1 MSLKIN
7 FSKAEL
13 DDFIHNM
20 ELEFDVVRLIDPV
33 FMKVVYPED
42 SGNEYC
48 HSVWSRYDRCEN
60 CSSLRALSNKDQAY
74 KIEIIDD
81 KTYWVISR
89 YIEVDNK
96 PHILELVK
104 NVSDNFIMH
113 SDQMDEMAKL
123 LKQYNNQLITDPLT
137 EVYNRRFLDSHFLPY
152 FENNR
157 DSTNLA
163 LIDVDNFKKIND
175 TYGHIAGDVVL
186 RKIGKYLKSHYND
199 RNEAKQRLIVR
210 YGGDEFIVIATSITK
225 EEFRAELDSIYKQ
238 MNKNYKSGELDFNF
252 SFTYGI
258 ASSQDEDI
266 KSDFN
271 KLFNTAEKDMYSQ
284 KRIKKLEKTE

>member
-13 DDFIHNM
+13 DDFFHNM

-33 FMKVVYPED
+33 FLKIVYPKG

-48 HSVWSRYDRCEN
+48 HSVWSRYNRCEN

-74 KIEIIDD
+74 KIEIVGD

-123 LKQYNNQLITDPLT
+123 IKQYNNQLLTDPLT
-137 EVYNRRFLDSHFLPY
+137 EVYNRRFLDSQFLPY
-152 FENNR
+152 FENNKN
-157 DSTNLA
+157 STNLA

-186 RKIGKYLKSHYND
+186 RKIGNYLKNHYNN
-199 RNEAKQRLIVR
+199 RNGDKQRLIVR
-210 YGGDEFIVIATSITK
+210 YGGDEFVIITTNITK
-225 EEFRAELDSIYKQ
+225 EEFKTELDSIYDK
-238 MNKNYKSGELDFNF
+238 MNKRYKGGDLDFDF

-258 ASSQDEDI
+258 ASNQDEDT
-266 KSDFN
+266 KPDFS
-271 KLFNTAEKDMYSQ
+271 KLFNTAEKDMYFQ
-284 KRIKKLEKTE
+284 KRTKKMKRPE

>member
-238 MNKNYKSGELDFNF
+238 MNKNYKGGELDFNF